1 MHDNVT
7 RQKLLDGEATI
18 GSFLGLGSPH
28 IAEMLGH
35 AGFDWLVLETE
46 HSAVESER
54 VEQMMMGV
62 SGTAAT
68 PIVRVTRADP
78 LEIGRVLDVGAM
90 GVLVPMVRTAREV
103 QVIVDATRY
112 PPAGTRGFGPLR
124 ASRYALDY
132 EDYLNRANDQLIV
145 AVIIETAEAIE
156 NINEIAAVPG
166 LDVMFLGLYDLCL
179 SYGLNPNQMPYP
191 QIDDC
196 IDRVLEA
203 GKAHQVAVGT
213 GVGSPDDLQSRA
225 QQGFR
230 FLSYGTDYL
239 MLSGAARTGI
249 EAFRSL

>member
-1 MHDNVT
+1 MRDNTT
-7 RQKLLDGEATI
+7 RKKLLAGEATI

-46 HSAVESER
+46 HSAVESDR

-90 GVLVPMVRTAREV
+90 GVLVPMVRTPRE
-103 QVIVDATRY
+103 
-112 PPAGTRGFGPLR
+112 RGFGPLR

-132 EDYLNRANDQLIV
+132 DDYLDRANDHMIV

-156 NINEIAAVPG
+156 NVNQIAAVPG

-179 SYGLNPNQMPYP
+179 SYGLNPNKMPYP
-191 QIDDC
+191 QIDTC
-196 IDRVLEA
+196 IDQVLEA

-213 GVGSPDDLQSRA
+213 GVGSPEELQNRA

-239 MLSGAARTGI
+239 LLSGAARTGI
-249 EAFRSL
+249 EAFRAL